1 MEKIAEL
8 TRTCCRKR
16 SVVKGVVRLLSGFC
30 SRQRG
35 PEVRTLM
42 ALLYQPLLWR
52 YLKVIFGIYFKWTVS
67 REI

>member
-1 MEKIAEL
+1 
-8 TRTCCRKR
+8 
-16 SVVKGVVRLLSGFC
+16 VVKGVVRLLSGFC

-52 YLKVIFGIYFKWTVS
+52 YLKVIFGIYFK
-67 REI
+67 